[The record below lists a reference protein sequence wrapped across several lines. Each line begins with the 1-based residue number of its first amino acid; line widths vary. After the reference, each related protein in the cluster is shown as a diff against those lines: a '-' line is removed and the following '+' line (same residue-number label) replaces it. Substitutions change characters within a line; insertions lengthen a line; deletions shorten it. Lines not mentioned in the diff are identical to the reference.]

1 MHEVRLRHPQAT
13 GIALLNNH
21 GISALSGTCAGAF
34 GLAAVLRWVVI
45 ILYARGIQVYTSDGR
60 SIRRR
65 LGHVAARAWNPR
77 IPAVFTEAVGS
88 VVERM

>member
-1 MHEVRLRHPQAT
+1 MHEVRLRNPQAT

-45 ILYARGIQVYTSDGR
+45 IVYARGIPVYTSDQSDDG
-60 SIRRR
+60 
-65 LGHVAARAWNPR
+65 
-77 IPAVFTEAVGS
+77 
-88 VVERM
+88 